1 VSNKNWGSLIKT
13 IMTRC
18 IHCTRCTRFGAEIAG
33 LEVLGTLN
41 RGSSMEIGTYLPKLF
56 SSEISG
62 NAIDLRPVAKIG
74 GKNRFIRRVRMKMS
88 RFQKELNLEKKKL
101 EQEQDYL
108 LDYEEQLRRERDP
121 IERQKQYQL
130 EYERQK

>member
-1 VSNKNWGSLIKT
+1 
-13 IMTRC
+13 MTRC

-62 NAIDLRPVAKIG
+62 NAIDLCPVA
-74 GKNRFIRRVRMKMS
+74 
-88 RFQKELNLEKKKL
+88 NLKFRA
-101 EQEQDYL
+101 
-108 LDYEEQLRRERDP
+108 QLRVFNTYFIITTILLFIGYAELWD
-121 IERQKQYQL
+121 YV
-130 EYERQK
+130 